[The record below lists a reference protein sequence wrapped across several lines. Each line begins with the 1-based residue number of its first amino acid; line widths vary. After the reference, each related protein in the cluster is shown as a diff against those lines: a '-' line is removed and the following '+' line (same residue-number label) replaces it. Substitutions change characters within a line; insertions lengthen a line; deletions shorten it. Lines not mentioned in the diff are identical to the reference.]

1 MSGLRIACFFIFILL
16 VCPASLC
23 AEETEPHAGKAVL
36 ITGASSGIGRHA
48 AEQLAAAGYF
58 VYAGARKDAD
68 LEALNQ
74 IENIQ
79 AVRLDVTQP
88 DQIAA
93 AVEVISGEERGL
105 WGLVNNAGVNV
116 IDPLIEG
123 RESDWEFLFD
133 VNVFGVMRVTKA
145 FAPLIIESKGRI
157 VNISSIS
164 GILSGGP
171 MVGYGPYSMS
181 KHAIEAYTDQLESE
195 MATLGVKVSAVE
207 PGNFHSKIGES
218 RCKRMMAQAA
228 EREYRYFAKPMKD
241 YIDGCR
247 KRLQENTQFGT
258 EPKLVSDAIQDALFA
273 HHPKSHYLVTPDAF
287 QARITILKLFEELLH
302 LNHQQEYSLTRE
314 QLLEIMD
321 DEWSILK
328 GEKERSWE

>member
-1 MSGLRIACFFIFILL
+1 MPGLRIFFLLSCIF
-16 VCPASLC
+16 VCSTASLH
-23 AEETEPHAGKAVL
+23 AEDAQPHAGKAVL
-36 ITGASSGIGRHA
+36 ITGASSGIGRFA
-48 AEQLAAAGYF
+48 AEQLAASGYF
-58 VYAGARKDAD
+58 VYAGARKNAD

-79 AVRLDVTQP
+79 AIRLDVTKP
-88 DQIAA
+88 DQIEA
-93 AVEVISGEERGL
+93 AVEKISSEKRGL

-116 IDPLIEG
+116 VDPLIEG

-171 MVGYGPYSMS
+171 MIGYGPYSMS
-181 KHAIEAYTDQLESE
+181 KHAVEAFSDQLESE
-195 MATLGVKVSAVE
+195 MAQLGVKVSAVE
-207 PGNFHSKIGES
+207 PGSFRSKIGES

-228 EREYRYFAKPMKD
+228 EREYRYYAEYMKNFT
-241 YIDGCR
+241 DGCR
-247 KRLQENTQFGT
+247 KRLEENLQYGS
-258 EPKLVSDAIQDALFA
+258 EPKPVADAIEHALFA
-273 HHPKSHYLVTPDAF
+273 DRPKSHYMVTSNEF
-287 QARITILKLFEELLH
+287 ESRITITKMFEELLH
-302 LNHQQEYSLTRE
+302 LNQQQDFSFTRE

-321 DEWSILK
+321 EEWAILK
-328 GEKERSWE
+328 GEKERSWD

>member
-1 MSGLRIACFFIFILL
+1 MLKLKVFCLL
-16 VCPASLC
+16 ICVFSVSATPLC
-23 AEETEPHAGKAVL
+23 AKEMLPHAGKAVL

-48 AEQLAAAGYF
+48 AEQLAGAGYF

-68 LEALNQ
+68 MEALNQ

-79 AVRLDVTQP
+79 AVRLDVTKP

-93 AVEVISGEERGL
+93 AVEKISNQGRGL

-123 RESDWEFLFD
+123 RESDWKFLFD
-133 VNVFGVMRVTKA
+133 VNVFGVMRVTQA

-171 MVGYGPYSMS
+171 MLGYGSYSMS
-181 KHAIEAYTDQLESE
+181 KHAIEAYSDQLEAE
-195 MATLGVKVSAVE
+195 MAVLGVKVSAVE
-207 PGNFHSKIGES
+207 PGNFRSKIGES
-218 RCKRMMAQAA
+218 RCKRMIAQAA
-228 EREYRYFAKPMKD
+228 ERKYRYYAEAMKA
-241 YIDGCR
+241 YTDGCM
-247 KRLQENTQFGT
+247 KRLEENKQYGN
-258 EPKLVSDAIQDALFA
+258 EPGMVSDAIQHALFA
-273 HHPKSHYLVTPDAF
+273 DQPKSHYLVTPEAF
-287 QARITILKLFEELLH
+287 EARITILKLFEELLH
-302 LNHQQEYSLTRE
+302 LNHQQQYSLTRD

-321 DEWSILK
+321 EEWAILK
-328 GEKERSWE
+328 GEKERSWD

>member
-1 MSGLRIACFFIFILL
+1 MNKVLTMILIT
-16 VCPASLC
+16 SLTLLSSVEAV
-23 AEETEPHAGKAVL
+23 AESDTVEKAVL

-68 LEALNQ
+68 LEALTQ

-79 AVRLDVTQP
+79 GIRLDVTKP
-88 DQIAA
+88 DEIAA
-93 AVEVISGEERGL
+93 AVKKIGNQDRGL

-123 RESDWEFLFD
+123 READWEYLFN

-145 FAPLIIESKGRI
+145 FAPMIIESKGRI

-171 MVGYGPYSMS
+171 MMGYGPYTMS
-181 KHAIEAYTDQLESE
+181 KHAIEAFSDQLESE
-195 MATLGVKVSAVE
+195 MAMLGVKVSAVE
-207 PGNFHSKIGES
+207 PGGYRSKIGVS
-218 RCKRMMAQAA
+218 RCKRLMDQGA
-228 EREYRYFAKPMKD
+228 EREYQYFAAAMKE
-241 YIDGCR
+241 YTELCQ
-247 KRLQENTQFGT
+247 KRLEENTQSGT
-258 EPKLVSDAIQDALFA
+258 EPKAVSDAIQHALFA
-273 HHPKSHYLVTPDAF
+273 DQPKSHYLVTPDAF
-287 QARITILKLFEELLH
+287 QARITILKLFEEMLH

-321 DEWSILK
+321 EEWAILK

>member
-1 MSGLRIACFFIFILL
+1 MSGLRISCLFIVVFL
-16 VCPASLC
+16 VSSASLR
-23 AEETEPHAGKAVL
+23 AEDSQLHAGKAVL

-93 AVEVISGEERGL
+93 VVEKISAEKRGL

-145 FAPLIIESKGRI
+145 FAPLVIKSKGRI

-171 MVGYGPYSMS
+171 MIGYGPYTMS
-181 KHAIEAYTDQLESE
+181 KHAIEAYSDQLESE
-195 MATLGVKVSAVE
+195 MATLGVRVSAVE

-218 RCKRMMAQAA
+218 RCKRMMTQAA
-228 EREYRYFAKPMKD
+228 EREYRYFAKAMKD
-241 YIDGCR
+241 YTDECR
-247 KRLQENTQFGT
+247 KRLEENTQFGT
-258 EPKLVSDAIQDALFA
+258 EPKLVSDAIQHALFA
-273 HHPKSHYLVTPDAF
+273 NNPKSHYLVTPDAF

-302 LNHQQEYSLTRE
+302 LNHQQKYSLTRE

-321 DEWSILK
+321 DEWAILK

>member
-1 MSGLRIACFFIFILL
+1 MSGLRIACLFIFIFL
-16 VCPASLC
+16 VSSASLW
-23 AEETEPHAGKAVL
+23 AEEAQPHAGKAVL

-74 IENIQ
+74 IKNIQ

-93 AVEVISGEERGL
+93 AVEKISGEHRGL

-157 VNISSIS
+157 VNISSIA

-171 MVGYGPYSMS
+171 MIGYGPYSMT
-181 KHAIEAYTDQLESE
+181 KHAIEAYSDQLESE
-195 MATLGVKVSAVE
+195 MATLGVKVSAIE
-207 PGNFHSKIGES
+207 PGNFRSKIGES
-218 RCKRMMAQAA
+218 RCKLMMAQAA

-241 YIDGCR
+241 YTDGCQ
-247 KRLQENTQFGT
+247 KRLEENTQFGT
-258 EPKLVSDAIQDALFA
+258 EPKLVSDAIQNALFA
-273 HHPKSHYLVTPDAF
+273 HQPKSHYLVTPDAF

-321 DEWSILK
+321 DEWAILK